1 MPGEL
6 RRRMPHEIVGAAAV
20 PDLMQRLFIN
30 IVHPQQGQR
39 LQLMMTHPF
48 AHIRGALHAPTQLF
62 LGGEI
67 EFAQQTLLPA
77 VPQRFVGGADI
88 GNGQAHQIAQA
99 IFRLHFLGEL
109 LNHLRI
115 LNIAPLG
122 GDRHQQ
128 VVTHQPGDQLRF
140 ARVQPVQLGKL
151 QHILRAEDRVVAAAP
166 FGDVVE
172 QGGN

>member
-1 MPGEL
+1 
-6 RRRMPHEIVGAAAV
+6 
-20 PDLMQRLFIN
+20 MQRLFIN

-39 LQLMMTHPF
+39 LQLMVTHAF
-48 AHIRGALHAPTQLF
+48 AHVRGALHAATQLF
-62 LGGEI
+62 FSGEI
-67 EFAQQTLLPA
+67 EFAQQALLPA
-77 VPQRFVGGADI
+77 VPQGFVGGADI
-88 GNGQAHQIAQA
+88 GDGQTHQIAQA

-140 ARVQPVQLGKL
+140 PGVQPVQLGKL

-172 QGGN
+172 QGGD